1 MSTTMPP
8 LQRLLNEKLEDRD
21 WTRVELANRI
31 DIAPMSVSKW
41 LNGKDPIPW
50 HRFLDL
56 CRTLEIP
63 LLTFLRAAREEQ
75 PDHVDRFERFIGK
88 NLPPKMRRQL

>member
-1 MSTTMPP
+1 MATAHPP
-8 LQRLLNEKLEDRD
+8 LQTLLNRKLEERD
-21 WTRVELANRI
+21 WTRAELANRI

-63 LLTFLRAAREEQ
+63 LLTFLRAAREQE
-75 PDHVDRFERFIGK
+75 PDHVERFERFIGK
-88 NLPPKMRRQL
+88 NLPRDMRRQL